1 MGLALRLRNAQVIAF
16 EMEPSAQELIRRLAQ
31 LNGVESRVALE
42 GFCTCEKLSA
52 ALKDSGK
59 TMLVCDAEGGE
70 FTLLDPMT
78 IPRLR
83 ECHILVELHDQA
95 VRGLSDEIRA
105 RFTSTHEITQIFETR
120 RDRSEFPYRTLYTTM
135 FPYYVDWA
143 LSEARGGN
151 MAWYWMR
158 PRAEDNAPRQGT
170 HAATEN

>member
-1 MGLALRLRNAQVIAF
+1 MRYVDQSYWSPYIPKLLGTYERELAEYLEEAATLPFDTVVDIGAAEGYYAVGLALRLRNAQVIAF

-83 ECHILVELHDQA
+83 ECHILV
-95 VRGLSDEIRA
+95 R
-105 RFTSTHEITQIFETR
+105 TS
-120 RDRSEFPYRTLYTTM
+120 
-135 FPYYVDWA
+135 
-143 LSEARGGN
+143 
-151 MAWYWMR
+151 R
-158 PRAEDNAPRQGT
+158 PGSPRV
-170 HAATEN
+170 ER